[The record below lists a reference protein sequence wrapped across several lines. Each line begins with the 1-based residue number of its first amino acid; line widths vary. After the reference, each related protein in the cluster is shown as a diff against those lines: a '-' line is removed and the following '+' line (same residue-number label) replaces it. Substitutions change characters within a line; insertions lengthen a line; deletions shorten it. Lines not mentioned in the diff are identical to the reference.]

1 MKILY
6 FGHEVGNQMALYA
19 REARQHG
26 HEAISVNI
34 GKDVRFFSNE
44 YNFQQRGIWL
54 DFRRLCFALYA
65 IFHFDAFHFFY
76 GVSLVSIWRF
86 HHLDLWLLKLLRKKI
101 VVHFRGSELV
111 NPDHYRYLSGEKQ
124 FEVEPEHLSS
134 NRIKWAKSWEKY
146 ADVILVSTPDLLGI
160 SPRAQWIPQVIDV
173 SEWPFIHRDFSSPL
187 AIHAPTRKKLK
198 GTQFFE
204 VAAQQIQIPL
214 ELIEGNST
222 PMQAM
227 NRGNLGFDQ
236 LIIGW
241 YGKVAVEMMA
251 MGIPVVV
258 YIESRYLPD
267 GLSLVPVIQATTTN
281 LRERLED
288 YLSWPVEKKKALAEE
303 ARTFVETHHN
313 IHQQMEQLLKWYR
326 KD

>member
-19 REARQHG
+19 QEARNRG

-34 GKDVRFFSNE
+34 GKDDRFFSNE
-44 YNFQQRGIWL
+44 YNFQQKGIFL
-54 DFRRLCFALYA
+54 DFRRLWFALYA

-76 GVSLVSIWRF
+76 GVSLVSVWRF
-86 HHLDLWLLKLLRKKI
+86 HHLDLWLLKLLGKKV

-111 NPDHYRYLSGEKQ
+111 NPQHYQHLSGEKK
-124 FEVEPEHLSS
+124 FDKEPEHLSPK
-134 NRIKWAKSWEKY
+134 RLKWAQTWEKY
-146 ADVILVSTPDLLGI
+146 ADAILVSTPDLLGV
-160 SPRAQWIPQVIDV
+160 SPRATWMPQVVDV
-173 SEWPFIHRDFSSPL
+173 SEWPFVHRDFSTPL
-187 AIHAPTRKKLK
+187 AIHAPTRRNLK
-198 GTQFFE
+198 GTNTFE
-204 VAAQQIQIPL
+204 RAAQQLHIPL
-214 ELIEGNST
+214 EMIEGNAT

-258 YIESRYLPD
+258 HIQSDYLPT
-267 GLSLVPVIQATTTN
+267 SIREVPVISANTTN
-281 LRERLED
+281 LTEKLED
-288 YLSWPVEKKKALAEE
+288 YLSWPNEKKKALAEE

-313 IHQQMEQLLKWYR
+313 IHQQMDRLMMWYR